1 MSYTVSI
8 ISFICFILDKL
19 WLCLLTCFLY
29 ILADLIIFSSCIAIF
44 LVLFKGSHHLGVKS
58 KEQRL
63 VSSQSS
69 GLCYRVNRPIYM
81 WTVVSVNEHYASPTR
96 CVGLVRTTDRG
107 QVTGK
112 LYHLRLRVECILFVI
127 YKTGREPTP
136 YW

>member
-1 MSYTVSI
+1 MYINSLNYTVSI

-29 ILADLIIFSSCIAIF
+29 IPADLIIFSSCIAIF

-96 CVGLVRTTDRG
+96 CVGLVQNR
-107 QVTGK
+107 
-112 LYHLRLRVECILFVI
+112 YHYFIVITIL
-127 YKTGREPTP
+127 
-136 YW
+136 